1 MPLHDFTVYDMFEM
15 NARCFADKTAITDQ
29 QKSLSFQALFDQ
41 SSFLA
46 RGMADRGIT
55 RGDRIAVLAMNSV
68 EYILLYGA
76 AAVLGAVVV
85 PLNWRLSDEEIQYIL
100 EDANASFLFFDETQ
114 RQRAESIGLSH
125 GTSLRLI
132 SLDNASSTAITPLQ
146 ELMATQSP
154 LSGQANSD
162 DIFCLIYTAAVEGK
176 PRGAA
181 LSHSNIVYS
190 NIQTT
195 IDMKIDSSDAYLNML
210 PLFHITGINLAFSV
224 LHMGGKNVVM
234 EKFNAS
240 KALAAAEQEK
250 ITLMASFPPILTS
263 LMDEMDKQAYDL
275 SSLKHVTGIDSP
287 DNISK
292 FTRQTDAV
300 FKILYGQSETSGFV
314 SLGDSSEAPGSA
326 GKQCVL
332 SKISIRDD
340 NDRNVPSHETGE
352 ICVRGPIVFQG
363 FWDNGNLDRSSFRS
377 GWHHTGD
384 NGRIDKNGFLWFE
397 GRKPEKELI
406 KPGGENVY
414 PAEVEQAI
422 LEHPEILETC
432 VIGVPD
438 PRFGEGVKA
447 VCVRAELST
456 LGETDL
462 IEFVGQRIARYKKPG
477 YVSFVAS
484 LPKNDKGGID
494 RKRIKE
500 LYSNQ

>member
-15 NARCFADKTAITDQ
+15 NARCFADKTAVTNQ
-29 QKSLSFQALFDQ
+29 KKSLSFQALFDQ

-46 RGMADRGIT
+46 RGMADRGIAK
-55 RGDRIAVLAMNSV
+55 GDRIAVLAMNSV

-100 EDANASFLFFDETQ
+100 EDANACFLFFDKTQ
-114 RQRAESIGLSH
+114 KQRAESMGQAQ
-125 GTSLRLI
+125 GTTLRLI
-132 SLDNASSTAITPLQ
+132 SFDNTSSPAITPIE
-146 ELMATQSP
+146 ELMAAQAP
-154 LSGQANSD
+154 LSGQSSRND
-162 DIFCLIYTAAVEGK
+162 LFCLIYTAAVEGK

-181 LSHSNIVYS
+181 LSHANIVYS

-224 LHMGGKNVVM
+224 LHMGGKNVIM
-234 EKFNAS
+234 EKFNGP
-240 KALAAAEQEK
+240 KALAATEQEK

-263 LMDEMDKQAYDL
+263 LMDEMDKQTYDL

-287 DNISK
+287 DNISR
-292 FTRQTDAV
+292 FTQQTGAV

-332 SKISIRDD
+332 SNISIRDD
-340 NDRNVPSHETGE
+340 NDRRLSSHETGE

-363 FWDNGNLDRSSFRS
+363 FWENGKLDRSSFRS

-447 VCVRAELST
+447 VCVRSEFSK

-477 YVSFVAS
+477 YVSFVAG
-484 LPKNDKGGID
+484 LPRNDQGGID
-494 RKRIKE
+494 RKRVKE
-500 LYSNQ
+500 LYSTQ